1 VSLQGVSL
9 LGVSPVILWLASL
22 ALFAAKA
29 PLSRAKR
36 PMAVRAGRK
45 DALSASLLSNKTEK
59 FAL

>member
-1 VSLQGVSL
+1 VSL